1 MLPTRL
7 TDSCTSSKPMKKVCT
22 TAKRISIAA
31 LVCFCA
37 ATSMAAG
44 AEKPRNTVLYGV
56 GYTNQYDNYVS
67 PLEFGGVQLDFLYCR
82 DRLINAKRATENQT
96 KHVTCQSLLNLQL
109 HTSTPE
115 TDFPRLYGADI
126 HYDAGW
132 FYNWWNVGAPR
143 LDLKLGGQVGAT
155 VGGIYAN
162 RSSNNPANAHAAVR
176 TSLSAGAQYA
186 LPLKHTQLT
195 FRYQADLPL
204 VGAAFSPD
212 YGQSYYEMWKH
223 GYSGNICLSTTF
235 QAFTLRQLAL
245 IDIRLR
251 RSTITFGYKADLRQA
266 KLNHLRQHQYAH
278 SFMIG
283 WKKGF

>member
-1 MLPTRL
+1 
-7 TDSCTSSKPMKKVCT
+7 MKRVCL
-22 TAKRISIAA
+22 IA
-31 LVCFCA
+31 LLCICA
-37 ATSMAAG
+37 TTSMATD

-56 GYTNQYDNYVS
+56 GYTNQYDSYLS
-67 PLEFGGVQLDFLYCR
+67 PLEFSGVQLDLLYCR
-82 DRLINAKRATENQT
+82 DRLINAKHATKGQTKHNNGQT
-96 KHVTCQSLLNLQL
+96 KHVSCQSLLNLQL
-109 HTSTPE
+109 HTGTPK
-115 TDFPRLYGADI
+115 TNFPRLYGADI

-155 VGGIYAN
+155 IGGVYAN

-176 TSLSAGAQYA
+176 TSLSAGAKYT
-186 LPLKHTQLT
+186 LPLKRTQLT

-204 VGAAFSPD
+204 IGAAFSPD

-223 GYSGNICLSTTF
+223 GYSDNICLSS
-235 QAFTLRQLAL
+235 AFKAFSLRQLAL
-245 IDIRLR
+245 VDIRLR
-251 RSTITFGYKADLRQA
+251 RSTIIVGYKADLRQA
-266 KLNHLRQHQYAH
+266 KLNNLRQHQYAH